1 MTLPDT
7 ITWLRQFWFNRS
19 ETQKWII
26 VIIIAFILFL
36 I

>member
-7 ITWLRQFWFNRS
+7 ITMLRQFWFNRT
-19 ETQKWII
+19 ERTKWII
-26 VIIIAFILFL
+26 VLVIAFILYL

>member
-1 MTLPDT
+1 MTRGLT
-7 ITWLRQFWFNRS
+7 TAVKNALAFNRS